1 MAKKQIANVA
11 NKNTSTAMPKFVT
24 KGNRV
29 IPVYPGFEV
38 IPGSQSEGSLLMIRD
53 PQTGSTYRY
62 IERKNALEVVNKAL
76 ALLEHSKKTS
86 QEDLASAITS
96 TEKLK
101 QDILA
106 ARAVYQKICHNT
118 GISGTT
124 FRFVF

>member
-1 MAKKQIANVA
+1 MAKKQNANPVKA
-11 NKNTSTAMPKFVT
+11 TSTAMPKFVT

-38 IPGSQSEGSLLMIRD
+38 IPGSQSEGSLLMIKD
-53 PQTGSTYRY
+53 PRTGSTYRY

-76 ALLEHSKKTS
+76 ALLEHSKKAS
-86 QEDLASAITS
+86 QEELASAITS

-106 ARAVYQKICHNT
+106 ARAVYQKICHTT